1 MPQRY
6 YVKKDICIGC
16 GVCPSVAP
24 AVFVLGDD
32 GLAENFLPSELVPD
46 DLLTNAEEAL
56 ESCPVDAIFKE

>member
-24 AVFVLGDD
+24 AVFVLADD
-32 GLAENFLPSELVPD
+32 GLAENFLPNEMVPD

>member
-24 AVFVLGDD
+24 SVFVLDD
-32 GLAENFLPSELVPD
+32 SGLAENFLPSELVPD

-56 ESCPVDAIFKE
+56 ESCPVDAIFKD